1 MNGTRILASVG
12 TFHLRFDRMVDWIE
26 AWRTHNQGAQI
37 VLQHGVSR
45 AMEHAQNHTMMPPA
59 QLLHLMRVSDVV
71 ILQGGA
77 GGIMDARVALRV
89 PIVIARTAA
98 LGEMVD
104 DHQVSFMTRLD
115 AAGHIHLAR
124 SQEHLSH
131 LIDGVL
137 NGSVVT
143 RIENVGVTE
152 GAKNL
157 VTLMDQDIP
166 VLRPR
171 QMLRRLGWGVHQLM
185 RGSAPLQPAPDPVE
199 STPSSHQYG
208 APHRLDSQ
216 PLPETPQ
223 ERTVD
228 GAHHS
233 KVGDQRQDTA
243 SQK

>member
-1 MNGTRILASVG
+1 MTSTRILASVG

-26 AWRTHNQGAQI
+26 AWHMHNQDAQV

-45 AMEHAQNHTMMPPA
+45 TMDHAQNHIMMPPA

-98 LGEMVD
+98 FGEMVD

-115 AAGHIHLAR
+115 ASGHIHLAR

-131 LIDGVL
+131 LIDGVR
-137 NGSVVT
+137 NGTVVT
-143 RIENVGVTE
+143 RIDNVGVTE

-157 VTLMDQDIP
+157 VSLMDQDVP
-166 VLRPR
+166 VLRSR
-171 QMLRRLGWGVHQLM
+171 QMLRRLGWAAHQLL
-185 RGSAPLQPAPDPVE
+185 RGSAPLQPAPDATE
-199 STPSSHQYG
+199 SSPSPHQYG
-208 APHRLDSQ
+208 APDGLDSQ
-216 PLPETPQ
+216 PLPEPPQ
-223 ERTVD
+223 EYSVD
-228 GAHHS
+228 SAHHS
-233 KVGDQRQDTA
+233 QMGDQRQDAA
-243 SQK
+243 SQN